1 MVTNIVVFFVYKSL
15 VGFVMV
21 VKFVRIV
28 SPSATLVSGFVV
40 DLGWLL
46 SGLTASTGVYEIVP
60 GFIVSFLAAYLVAR
74 FTEAPNAEAVAIFE
88 EATKPDAD

>member
-1 MVTNIVVFFVYKSL
+1 MPAESVSRRLFFPIAQT
-15 VGFVMV
+15 
-21 VKFVRIV
+21 RI
-28 SPSATLVSGFVV
+28 
-40 DLGWLL
+40 
-46 SGLTASTGVYEIVP
+46 TASTGVYEIVP

>member
-1 MVTNIVVFFVYKSL
+1 MVE
-15 VGFVMV
+15 
-21 VKFVRIV
+21 
-28 SPSATLVSGFVV
+28 
-40 DLGWLL
+40 LGWRL

-60 GFIVSFLAAYLVAR
+60 GFFFSFLAAYLVAR

>member
-1 MVTNIVVFFVYKSL
+1 
-15 VGFVMV
+15 MV
-21 VKFVRIV
+21 VVLMSLCPSNSCIV
-28 SPSATLVSGFVV
+28 CRSVPCSSKC
-40 DLGWLL
+40 
-46 SGLTASTGVYEIVP
+46 VYEIVP